1 MVSEVPWL
9 GFGEALAGAPW
20 HVGVNIMNLAAYN
33 SSMKTIHTPIPVLL
47 VILLLGGCQSM
58 GPNAQRGAAT
68 GAATGA
74 IAGWIIGH
82 QSDEDGKGA
91 AIGAA
96 SGALIGGLLG
106 SADDKDQAAARQQA
120 IERARER
127 KQEAET
133 KRRQLISFGKSVD
146 DPQVLAAR
154 QKTEAAEAE
163 LARLRK
169 EQEDAIQRA
178 KKIQE
183 FEERERRA
191 REEARRLRE
200 GGS

>member
-1 MVSEVPWL
+1 MER
-9 GFGEALAGAPW
+9 
-20 HVGVNIMNLAAYN
+20 GVNITDLSAYN
-33 SSMKTIHTPIPVLL
+33 SSMKTIHTPVPVLL
-47 VILLLGGCQSM
+47 VILVLSGCQSM
-58 GPNAQRGAAT
+58 GPNAQRGTAT

-82 QSDEDGKGA
+82 QSDKDGKGA

-106 SADDKDQAAARQQA
+106 GADDKDQAAARQQA
-120 IERARER
+120 IERAQER
-127 KQEAET
+127 KQKAET

-154 QKTEAAEAE
+154 QKAEAAEAE

-169 EQEDAIQRA
+169 EQEDAIHRA
-178 KKIQE
+178 KQIKE
-183 FEERERRA
+183 FEDRERRA

>member
-1 MVSEVPWL
+1 
-9 GFGEALAGAPW
+9 
-20 HVGVNIMNLAAYN
+20 
-33 SSMKTIHTPIPVLL
+33 MKTIYTPVSVLL
-47 VILLLGGCQSM
+47 VILILSGCESV
-58 GPNAQRGAAT
+58 GPNAERGVAT

-96 SGALIGGLLG
+96 SGAVIGGLLG
-106 SADDKDQAAARQQA
+106 NANDKEQAKREAVVREQA
-120 IERARER
+120 IVRAQER

-154 QKTEAAEAE
+154 QKAEAAEAE
-163 LARLRK
+163 LAHLRK
-169 EQEDAIQRA
+169 EQEDAIRRA
-178 KKIQE
+178 KQIQE
-183 FEERERRA
+183 FEARERQA
-191 REEARRLRE
+191 KEESRRLRE
-200 GGS
+200 GSL

>member
-1 MVSEVPWL
+1 MVRVWQ
-9 GFGEALAGAPW
+9 ALSGAPW

-106 SADDKDQAAARQQA
+106 DADDKDQAAARQQA

-127 KQEAET
+127 KQKAET

-154 QKTEAAEAE
+154 QKAEAAEAE

>member
-1 MVSEVPWL
+1 
-9 GFGEALAGAPW
+9 
-20 HVGVNIMNLAAYN
+20 
-33 SSMKTIHTPIPVLL
+33 MKTIYTPVSVLL
-47 VILLLGGCQSM
+47 VILIFSGCESV

-106 SADDKDQAAARQQA
+106 SANDKEQAKREVAAREQA
-120 IERARER
+120 IVRAQER

-154 QKTEAAEAE
+154 QKAEAAEAE

-169 EQEDAIQRA
+169 EQEDAIRRA
-178 KKIQE
+178 KQIQE
-183 FEERERRA
+183 FEVRERQA
-191 REEARRLRE
+191 KEESRRLRE
-200 GGS
+200 GSL

>member
-1 MVSEVPWL
+1 
-9 GFGEALAGAPW
+9 
-20 HVGVNIMNLAAYN
+20 
-33 SSMKTIHTPIPVLL
+33 MKTIYTPVSVLL
-47 VILLLGGCQSM
+47 VILTFSGCESV
-58 GPNAQRGAAT
+58 GPNTQRGAAA

-96 SGALIGGLLG
+96 SGALLGGLLG
-106 SADDKDQAAARQQA
+106 SANDKEEQAAARQQE
-120 IERARER
+120 IVRAQER
-127 KQEAET
+127 KKEAET

-154 QKTEAAEAE
+154 QKAEAAEAD

-169 EQEDAIQRA
+169 EQEDAIRRA
-178 KKIQE
+178 EKIQE
-183 FEERERRA
+183 FEA
-191 REEARRLRE
+191 REHQAKEESRRLRE
-200 GGS
+200 SSL